1 MEMYI
6 HKGTQQV
13 SSTGQVYVNKLYET
27 LAKDLYV
34 KELYVKDLYVKDL
47 YVKDLYKNERYKPPV
62 KEMPTGQLQLK
73 SFPGLRSQALGD

>member
-47 YVKDLYKNERYKPPV
+47 YKNERYKPPV

-73 SFPGLRSQALGD
+73 SFPGQVSGSG